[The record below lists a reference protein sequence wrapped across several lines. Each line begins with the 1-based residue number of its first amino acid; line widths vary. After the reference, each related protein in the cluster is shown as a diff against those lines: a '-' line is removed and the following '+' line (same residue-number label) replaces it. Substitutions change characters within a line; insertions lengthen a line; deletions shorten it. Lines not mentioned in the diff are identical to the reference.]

1 MAEKDVGLFKIGVET
16 DTSSFENISRT
27 LDKFIKKTAIEKK
40 IRLEVDKSAL
50 NDVNKYLRVIE
61 NSFTG
66 LDSDVLSDW
75 FGKQMEEI
83 SKSDSIDIAV
93 SKYERL
99 IRVLEKFGHINVDIE
114 GFDQVKDLTTFEKY
128 LKSFIGNYESYQKKL
143 DKITKE
149 INKTQSGINIARKM
163 ESYWNAGED
172 GTKKSKTD
180 LNNLIEY
187 ISLYE
192 SYIKKLNDI
201 EATGGTLTELQNIY
215 KTGLTDNINK
225 LFSESEVIDA
235 FGDLPKILQQS
246 INKTLNNGSIINPF
260 ESILDNFKSGIKKSV
275 DSIYGEQLLSVP
287 IDAQFEMKKES
298 YDNIVDRAATAI
310 KQAFK
315 GDSIEL
321 EEDVPIQLSL
331 KPKIDEEF
339 QDAIQERIDA
349 LKITGEV
356 FVKPKLASTFE
367 SDLQNAL
374 DARVDG
380 TEAKAKIGVE
390 TIGNDD
396 NKNKE
401 SVKLD
406 GELSPTLS
414 DTFKDDAQAKVN
426 KLGEIEVKLTPEL
439 KEGFRDDLQSKV
451 NSIDLVE
458 VPVTPNLIE
467 GAHDAIYNSLNDE
480 GAYLVDT
487 AIYITNTDNLKN
499 EIRDTVEDG
508 DALSVMVKG
517 VPSDTFFDDLQKKV
531 NKQNKSID
539 VDVNIKNSPNDDE
552 FDNSKPLTTGT
563 VELYPVL
570 NNEFKAIVQSE
581 LDAQDYQIE
590 LGPKLTEKFK
600 ENANI
605 LIGRE
610 GVWGDAYVYPLI
622 DAEIFSRDLRTAI
635 IENGVHGEVPISPVT
650 SETFDADMQAIADL
664 VWGIWNSFQ
673 NIQMP
678 DLSKALRIPK
688 NISSESYT
696 EIKKAILEI
705 KDAVKDFDFDTF
717 ERFLIDIENLSNLKI
732 SKTLST
738 NLTALG
744 TAIKSVY
751 DNLKDISTFNE
762 GSSSFISNLEI
773 LLNRSDELKNLSS
786 ILKTTKLSDIN
797 KAAQSNAK
805 SNSKS
810 ANDEVIKQ
818 YEELIQLKRDLL
830 KAEKAYN
837 RAVAGEDKMKYAN
850 EIDRIKGD
858 ISSTRTKLD
867 DALDVDGVNGNFS
880 RFEHT
885 LEGLDGALAEFRE
898 RLESIRKTNEEVSAA
913 LAKDSAEWG
922 TALSLLTNS
931 DKFNDAVH
939 EGKIY
944 YDLLEDIV
952 SIERTLRT
960 DNLTGESYLSYKFTD
975 SNGTSITTGLNGDL
989 EIERKKILD
998 VTAAN
1003 KQLANARKEA
1013 AQAAKNGEDN
1023 EYVNS
1028 LNEQLAVFDQK
1039 YAKGFKPQTK
1049 EEVEEYQKLANA
1061 LAEVVTKVRE
1071 KRKADQ
1077 DAVSAEK
1084 QAANDLIAEK
1094 YKELNAANDALIQSQ
1109 EELLDRL
1116 KNNKGGFAE
1125 VAAEIDE
1132 NRSKVTALNNEIK
1145 DLKSTYGVKT
1155 SGGISSDAT
1164 QRVKDLDKEIE
1175 AFRNVEKITEEL
1187 SVDSDEFGNVLRQA
1201 LNQSTEEADTLLQK
1215 LGEIKSVIKTTKTD
1229 NITGISSSTYKVT
1242 GTTGTATFGS
1252 NGITSQTNLLS
1263 QETHAESVVAQ
1274 YKEIQKAVKLV
1285 ADEEAKAANNRKTFS
1300 AAQQA
1305 QLMQIKNLEEQIKA
1319 LDGVNGETFEL
1330 DTSITSSINQYK
1342 KFAEE
1347 ITNAAN
1353 AYKKFANGASQTSVN
1368 KFLSKM
1374 YTWMNQNSK
1383 GAKIFKNELTAIIE
1397 TTKALGPTA
1406 DLKALEEQFLEI
1418 ANAIEAAGLQGQSF
1432 GDRIKGQVLNS
1443 AAGIVT
1449 TYLSIQDVI
1458 RYVKEAVD
1466 TIEDLDYALLDL
1478 KKTTDLTDS
1487 QLEDFYYT
1495 SSDMASQLGIT
1506 TEEVISLASSWSRLG
1521 YGASGVVEDMTKLSA
1536 EFAAISPGMTV
1547 DEAQEG
1553 MVSVMKAYGI
1563 EDATEIRREIMD
1575 NINALGKVLPK
1586 HMVTYG
1592 VLKCA

>member
-331 KPKIDEEF
+331 EPKIDEEF

-380 TEAKAKIGVE
+380 TEAKAK
-390 TIGNDD
+390 
-396 NKNKE
+396 
-401 SVKLD
+401 
-406 GELSPTLS
+406 
-414 DTFKDDAQAKVN
+414 
-426 KLGEIEVKLTPEL
+426 
-439 KEGFRDDLQSKV
+439 
-451 NSIDLVE
+451 
-458 VPVTPNLIE
+458 
-467 GAHDAIYNSLNDE
+467 
-480 GAYLVDT
+480 
-487 AIYITNTDNLKN
+487 
-499 EIRDTVEDG
+499 
-508 DALSVMVKG
+508 
-517 VPSDTFFDDLQKKV
+517 
-531 NKQNKSID
+531 
-539 VDVNIKNSPNDDE
+539 
-552 FDNSKPLTTGT
+552 
-563 VELYPVL
+563 
-570 NNEFKAIVQSE
+570 
-581 LDAQDYQIE
+581 
-590 LGPKLTEKFK
+590 
-600 ENANI
+600 
-605 LIGRE
+605 
-610 GVWGDAYVYPLI
+610 
-622 DAEIFSRDLRTAI
+622 
-635 IENGVHGEVPISPVT
+635 
-650 SETFDADMQAIADL
+650 
-664 VWGIWNSFQ
+664 
-673 NIQMP
+673 
-678 DLSKALRIPK
+678 
-688 NISSESYT
+688 
-696 EIKKAILEI
+696 
-705 KDAVKDFDFDTF
+705 
-717 ERFLIDIENLSNLKI
+717 
-732 SKTLST
+732 
-738 NLTALG
+738 
-744 TAIKSVY
+744 
-751 DNLKDISTFNE
+751 
-762 GSSSFISNLEI
+762 
-773 LLNRSDELKNLSS
+773 
-786 ILKTTKLSDIN
+786 
-797 KAAQSNAK
+797 
-805 SNSKS
+805 
-810 ANDEVIKQ
+810 
-818 YEELIQLKRDLL
+818 
-830 KAEKAYN
+830 
-837 RAVAGEDKMKYAN
+837 
-850 EIDRIKGD
+850 
-858 ISSTRTKLD
+858 
-867 DALDVDGVNGNFS
+867 
-880 RFEHT
+880 
-885 LEGLDGALAEFRE
+885 
-898 RLESIRKTNEEVSAA
+898 
-913 LAKDSAEWG
+913 
-922 TALSLLTNS
+922 
-931 DKFNDAVH
+931 
-939 EGKIY
+939 
-944 YDLLEDIV
+944 
-952 SIERTLRT
+952 
-960 DNLTGESYLSYKFTD
+960 
-975 SNGTSITTGLNGDL
+975 
-989 EIERKKILD
+989 
-998 VTAAN
+998 
-1003 KQLANARKEA
+1003 
-1013 AQAAKNGEDN
+1013 NGEDN

-1039 YAKGFKPQTK
+1039 YAKGFKLQTK
-1049 EEVEEYQKLANA
+1049 EEVEEYQKLANT
-1061 LAEVVTKVRE
+1061 LAEVVTKVCE

-1229 NITGISSSTYKVT
+1229 NITGISPSTYKVT

-1521 YGASGVVEDMTKLSA
+1521 YGASGVVEDMAKLSA